1 MCSPL
6 IVSSMIG
13 AASTISSIQGQR
25 YQADAQAEAQRLA
38 SAQERERFQAEVS
51 AMRTQQQQE
60 AIARTQQKESS
71 TRRAI
76 EARATAVVSAGEAG
90 VSGLSVNSLLSD
102 IARRQAEFEF
112 SVDQQASLTDI
123 NRQLALQEAGIGFN
137 RNMLRINQPIEQ
149 PDYLGSLVQGTQIGL
164 SNYGV
169 MYNAGLVKPKTSS
182 TG

>member
-1 MCSPL
+1 M
-6 IVSSMIG
+6 
-13 AASTISSIQGQR
+13 
-25 YQADAQAEAQRLA
+25 
-38 SAQERERFQAEVS
+38 
-51 AMRTQQQQE
+51 
-60 AIARTQQKESS
+60 
-71 TRRAI
+71 
-76 EARATAVVSAGEAG
+76 
-90 VSGLSVNSLLSD
+90 SGLSVNSLLSD